1 MFLIAKF
8 AQVIVPR
15 NMFLLVKV
23 EQMNGNLM
31 SDLRKVIIDET
42 ELK

>member
-1 MFLIAKF
+1 MIETSIYHIAGRIFLIAKL

-23 EQMNGNLM
+23 EQNE
-31 SDLRKVIIDET
+31 R
-42 ELK
+42 